1 MTVIVSF
8 SISGI
13 FAEAYATEGP
23 PFKMDPA
30 ITVALAAAD
39 AIKNSLLFISFIIT
53 LLLKVD
59 TFSKPSKVNQ
69 EDIKKMH
76 HLLSKSFA

>member
-1 MTVIVSF
+1 MTVMVTF
-8 SISGI
+8 STSGI
-13 FAEAYATEGP
+13 FTEAYATEGP

-53 LLLKVD
+53 PLFKVD
-59 TFSKPSKVNQ
+59 KISDPHKVNQ
-69 EDIKKMH
+69 KN
-76 HLLSKSFA
+76 HLKNASPPF